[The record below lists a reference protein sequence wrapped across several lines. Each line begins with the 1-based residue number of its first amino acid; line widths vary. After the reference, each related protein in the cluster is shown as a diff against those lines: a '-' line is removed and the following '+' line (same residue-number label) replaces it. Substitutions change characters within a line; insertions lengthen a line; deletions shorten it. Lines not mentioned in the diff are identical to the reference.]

1 MVSRCVCQSAPVC
14 ALVVP
19 VCCERGLYLKNSSL
33 FSLDQIE
40 LKSTTLSRSRGEW
53 GGGDNA
59 ENYHLCGWFKAR
71 WYHLSAVLISL
82 HQFEEYVLSALVLAR
97 TNYLF
102 LSWSKEILNARK
114 RILQQNCLARHWAR
128 DWR

>member
-1 MVSRCVCQSAPVC
+1 M
-14 ALVVP
+14 LTFF
-19 VCCERGLYLKNSSL
+19 SL
-33 FSLDQIE
+33 LDQIE
-40 LKSTTLSRSRGEW
+40 RLQHYSLEVSRGV
-53 GGGDNA
+53 GGGNNA